1 MFAAMRSLPCI
12 GLAALFTAC
21 SGPQKGSADSVSTQ
35 ADSNYIAEVRITAA
49 DTTARLCGSGLRYQV
64 TGPDMDTLVRGYRHA
79 HVREGQWMK
88 VWFAAHPGAVMRNGL
103 PDSALFIT
111 KFHHLDASLACDP
124 VPHARLSGTYFMGA
138 EQVGAS
144 RRIWLDL
151 HPDGTAVL
159 RSVLDGRPPIE
170 EEGRWGVDVEERLFV
185 IWPQRDQTMRYVA
198 QEDRLVADRTVN
210 GVRPELR
217 REGPVDR
224 SAGSFGRAKRWMLT
238 AAARTGTTAD
248 TTALTPTTLLSDALP
263 DPAAHAWLLRTSQ
276 DTLHADSATVRL
288 RWTGI
293 TDMRGLM
300 RLLRAYAHK

>member
-1 MFAAMRSLPCI
+1 MRSLPCI

-21 SGPQKGSADSVSTQ
+21 SGPQQDSANSLSPQ
-35 ADSNYIAEVRITAA
+35 ADSNYIAEVRITAS
-49 DTTARLCGSGLRYQV
+49 DTTARLCGSGIRYQL

-103 PDSALFIT
+103 PDSALFII
-111 KFHHLDASLACDP
+111 KFHHLDASLSCDP
-124 VPHARLSGTYFMGA
+124 VPQARLSGTYFMGA
-138 EQVGAS
+138 EEVGAS

-159 RSVLDGRPPIE
+159 RTVLNDDPPIE
-170 EEGRWGVDVEERLFV
+170 ELGLWGVDVEQRLSV
-185 IWPQRDQTMRYVA
+185 KWPQRDQTMRYLL
-198 QEDRLVADRTVN
+198 QEGRLIADRTVN
-210 GVRPELR
+210 GLRPELER
-217 REGPVDR
+217 AGPVDR
-224 SAGSFGRAKRWMLT
+224 SAGSFGRAKRWVLA
-238 AAARTGTTAD
+238 AAARTGTAAD
-248 TTALTPTTLLSDALP
+248 TTTLNPTTLLSDALP

-276 DTLHADSATVRL
+276 DTLHTDSATVRL

-300 RLLRAYAHK
+300 RLLQAYAHND